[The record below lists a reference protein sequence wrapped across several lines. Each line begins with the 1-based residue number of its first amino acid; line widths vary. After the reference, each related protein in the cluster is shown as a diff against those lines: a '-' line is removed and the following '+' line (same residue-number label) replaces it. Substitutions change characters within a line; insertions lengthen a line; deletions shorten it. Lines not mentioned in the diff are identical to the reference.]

1 MSEGKVNE
9 AQYNK
14 LVEKLHKSNEALASA
29 VLSVPG
35 GEIVD
40 RPVEIDIDE
49 DSFDPNLNSDDI
61 REHNR
66 TSVFEITSIEG
77 RVVVLPLDRVRGR
90 IRNKLSGWTQSQ
102 KSKGTVV
109 NGISIST
116 TEKFRN
122 RIAKLVRKSE
132 DKELRFP
139 IKLNTVAG
147 QVELDA
153 TQLLAIHNALET
165 HDMLCEAKEQEV
177 WEAINAATDIGR
189 VIEILA
195 ENKIKL

>member
-14 LVEKLHKSNEALASA
+14 LVEKLQKSNETLASA
-29 VLSVPG
+29 VLSIPG

-40 RPVEIDIDE
+40 RLVEIDIDE
-49 DSFDPNLNSDDI
+49 DSFDPVLSADDI
-61 REHNR
+61 RENNR

-77 RVVVLPLDRVRGR
+77 RVVVLPLDRVKGR
-90 IRNKLSGWTQSQ
+90 IRNKLSGWTESQ

-116 TEKFRN
+116 KQRFRHK
-122 RIAKLVRKSE
+122 IGKLIQKLE

-153 TQLLAIHNALET
+153 TQLLAIHNALEA
-165 HDMLCEAKEQEV
+165 HDMICEAKEQEV
-177 WEAINAATDIGR
+177 WEAINASTDLGR
-189 VIEILA
+189 VIDILA